1 MIAIDSSVK
10 PGDGY
15 ISYSNVSFVAT
26 TNSYVV
32 SLFHINDVN
41 NSNVLKGH
49 TF

>member
-32 SLFHINDVN
+32 SLFHINDVD